1 MASAPTVIEVHNLT
15 KVYRLG
21 EHRSLRGDA
30 RRAAAGTA
38 ASAQTLLALD
48 DVSFSIDRGECF
60 GIVGINGS
68 GKSTLLQVISQITLP
83 TSGHAIVRGRVL
95 PLLAVGTGFHPEL
108 TGRENVVLFGTVL
121 GFPRRAI
128 VERMDE
134 IIDYS
139 EIGLHIDTPLKRY
152 SSGMSARLSF
162 AVAVM
167 FPAAISIFDEVLAVT
182 DDEFTTR
189 CLQIDRRRR
198 GGPAHG
204 HLRQPRCRLGPP
216 ALHPR
221 HVARARRGSHAGLDR
236 RGDGCVPRSLTRN
249 WPASGLEACPACPAC
264 GTPARG
270 RPGSADL
277 ADRLYGCAPGLW
289 SFQRCARC
297 GAAYLDPRPT
307 RETIADAYG
316 DYYTHV
322 PPADSAAAAAR
333 PHRWLAPGAAPRLP
347 EPPLRPL
354 ARRSVAARSVAR
366 SARSRPRLA
375 AAAVGA
381 SAAAP

>member
-1 MASAPTVIEVHNLT
+1 MSSPAPARVASHPPVIEVHNLT

-21 EHRSLRGDA
+21 EHRSLRA
-30 RRAAAGTA
+30 TITA
-38 ASAQTLLALD
+38 LSGNSIERPTLLALN

-189 CLQIDRRRR
+189 CLRSIEDVVADQRTVIFVSHDASLVRRLCTRVMWLER
-198 GGPAHG
+198 GAV
-204 HLRQPRCRLGPP
+204 RMLGSTDE
-216 ALHPR
+216 
-221 HVARARRGSHAGLDR
+221 VM
-236 RGDGCVPRSLTRN
+236 
-249 WPASGLEACPACPAC
+249 
-264 GTPARG
+264 
-270 RPGSADL
+270 
-277 ADRLYGCAPGLW
+277 
-289 SFQRCARC
+289 
-297 GAAYLDPRPT
+297 
-307 RETIADAYG
+307 DAY
-316 DYYTHV
+316 H
-322 PPADSAAAAAR
+322 
-333 PHRWLAPGAAPRLP
+333 LAHA
-347 EPPLRPL
+347 
-354 ARRSVAARSVAR
+354 
-366 SARSRPRLA
+366 
-375 AAAVGA
+375 
-381 SAAAP
+381 

>member
-1 MASAPTVIEVHNLT
+1 MSSLRDGVGTSGSEPSIVASARPVIEARNLT

-21 EHRSLRGDA
+21 EHQSLRGTL
-30 RRAAAGTA
+30 AALTGKHRER
-38 ASAQTLLALD
+38 QTVLALD
-48 DVSFSIDRGECF
+48 DVSFSVDRGECF

-83 TSGHAIVRGRVL
+83 TSGYAMVRGRVL

-189 CLQIDRRRR
+189 CLASIDAVVADHRTVIFVSHDAALVRRLCTRVMWLER
-198 GGPAHG
+198 GGV
-204 HLRQPRCRLGPP
+204 HLLGPTTE
-216 ALHPR
+216 
-221 HVARARRGSHAGLDR
+221 VM
-236 RGDGCVPRSLTRN
+236 
-249 WPASGLEACPACPAC
+249 
-264 GTPARG
+264 
-270 RPGSADL
+270 
-277 ADRLYGCAPGLW
+277 
-289 SFQRCARC
+289 
-297 GAAYLDPRPT
+297 
-307 RETIADAYG
+307 DAY
-316 DYYTHV
+316 H
-322 PPADSAAAAAR
+322 AAHA
-333 PHRWLAPGAAPRLP
+333 
-347 EPPLRPL
+347 
-354 ARRSVAARSVAR
+354 
-366 SARSRPRLA
+366 
-375 AAAVGA
+375 
-381 SAAAP
+381 

>member
-1 MASAPTVIEVHNLT
+1 VSTPQFVATSDLEPRLAQLERPVIEVHNVS

-21 EHRSLRGDA
+21 EH
-30 RRAAAGTA
+30 
-38 ASAQTLLALD
+38 QTLGGTLAALTGKGRERHTMLALD
-48 DVSFSIDRGECF
+48 DVSFSVARGECF

-83 TSGHAIVRGRVL
+83 TSGYAIVRGRVL

-162 AVAVM
+162 AVAMM

-189 CLQIDRRRR
+189 CLKSIESVVADRRTVIFVSHDAALVRRLCTRVMWLER
-198 GGPAHG
+198 GGV
-204 HLRQPRCRLGPP
+204 RMLGPT
-216 ALHPR
+216 AE
-221 HVARARRGSHAGLDR
+221 VM
-236 RGDGCVPRSLTRN
+236 
-249 WPASGLEACPACPAC
+249 
-264 GTPARG
+264 
-270 RPGSADL
+270 
-277 ADRLYGCAPGLW
+277 
-289 SFQRCARC
+289 
-297 GAAYLDPRPT
+297 
-307 RETIADAYG
+307 DAY
-316 DYYTHV
+316 H
-322 PPADSAAAAAR
+322 AAHA
-333 PHRWLAPGAAPRLP
+333 
-347 EPPLRPL
+347 
-354 ARRSVAARSVAR
+354 
-366 SARSRPRLA
+366 
-375 AAAVGA
+375 
-381 SAAAP
+381 

>member
-1 MASAPTVIEVHNLT
+1 MSAISEADLVPSDKAIIEAHHLT

-21 EHRSLRGDA
+21 EHRSLRGTV
-30 RRAAAGTA
+30 AALSGKSTERH
-38 ASAQTLLALD
+38 TLLALN
-48 DVSFSIDRGECF
+48 DVSFSVERGECF
-60 GIVGINGS
+60 GIVGVNGS

-128 VERMDE
+128 VERMAE

-189 CLQIDRRRR
+189 CLKSIEAIVADRRT
-198 GGPAHG
+198 
-204 HLRQPRCRLGPP
+204 
-216 ALHPR
+216 
-221 HVARARRGSHAGLDR
+221 VIFVSHD
-236 RGDGCVPRSLTRN
+236 
-249 WPASGLEACPACPAC
+249 SGLV
-264 GTPARG
+264 R
-270 RPGSADL
+270 
-277 ADRLYGCAPGLW
+277 RLCNRVMWLEQGGV
-289 SFQRCARC
+289 RMI
-297 GAAYLDPRPT
+297 GPT
-307 RETIADAYG
+307 LEVMDAY
-316 DYYTHV
+316 H
-322 PPADSAAAAAR
+322 AAHA
-333 PHRWLAPGAAPRLP
+333 
-347 EPPLRPL
+347 
-354 ARRSVAARSVAR
+354 
-366 SARSRPRLA
+366 
-375 AAAVGA
+375 
-381 SAAAP
+381 